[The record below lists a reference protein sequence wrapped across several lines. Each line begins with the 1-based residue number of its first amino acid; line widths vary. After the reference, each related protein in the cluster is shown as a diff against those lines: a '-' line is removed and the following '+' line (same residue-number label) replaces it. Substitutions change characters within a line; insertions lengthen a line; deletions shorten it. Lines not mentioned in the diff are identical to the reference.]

1 LSCLSSLYKSFL
13 IFCFILLVFSI
24 MHEWTTDSKP
34 KLLAGSS
41 EGYIGHI
48 DGRPRDA
55 RLNHPKGITVD
66 DSGNIYIADTLNMAI
81 RKISDE
87 GIYYIECL
95 RILICFIMKWINQCN
110 IDTSN
115 WRFVGCLTRVGISF
129 RYRHMW
135 LSLINSFFF
144 KLLSASMYQ
153 YFVWCYCHFCT
164 LRI

>member
-1 LSCLSSLYKSFL
+1 
-13 IFCFILLVFSI
+13 

-95 RILICFIMKWINQCN
+95 RILICFIMKWTNQN
-110 IDTSN
+110 IISILQIEGLLGVWHVSVLVLDTDTC
-115 WRFVGCLTRVGISF
+115 GYL
-129 RYRHMW
+129 
-135 LSLINSFFF
+135 
-144 KLLSASMYQ
+144 
-153 YFVWCYCHFCT
+153 
-164 LRI
+164 

>member
-1 LSCLSSLYKSFL
+1 LFEFPLGNFPH

-24 MHEWTTDSKP
+24 MHGWTTDSKP

-95 RILICFIMKWINQCN
+95 RILICFIMKWIDECN
-110 IDTSN
+110 TDTSN
-115 WRFVGCLTRVGISF
+115 LRFVECLICVGINF
-129 RYRHMW
+129 KYRHMW
-135 LSLINSFFF
+135 LHLIIFIFSNYYQHLRVTIVCNVCTVTFT
-144 KLLSASMYQ
+144 LL
-153 YFVWCYCHFCT
+153 V
-164 LRI
+164 